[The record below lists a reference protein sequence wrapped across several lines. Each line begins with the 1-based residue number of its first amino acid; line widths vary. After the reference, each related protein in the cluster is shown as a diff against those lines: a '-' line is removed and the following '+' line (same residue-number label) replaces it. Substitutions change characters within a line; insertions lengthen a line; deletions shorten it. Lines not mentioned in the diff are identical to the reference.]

1 MVREALTVLLVSGS
15 RSIAVFISSMVTL
28 SGKMITIGFKLGWTS
43 AGVVSDNNGVVVART
58 VDVVL

>member
-1 MVREALTVLLVSGS
+1 MVREALTVLFVSGS

-43 AGVVSDNNGVVVART
+43 AWVVSDKNGVVVAST